1 VLLQIAGLLHSLP
14 FAGQDVFDQVFQHVD
29 LRVGLVVVADEEICV
44 ALFDIGHL
52 ISCVNLFDEDVLG
65 LAIELNLFAK
75 VDELHLE
82 FVIGVESQNARD
94 FGD

>member
-1 VLLQIAGLLHSLP
+1 
-14 FAGQDVFDQVFQHVD
+14 VFDQVFQHVD

-82 FVIGVESQNARD
+82 FVIGLDRPTQRTL
-94 FGD
+94 